1 MHAKRTVLLALCG
14 AVLLPGAAGARGM
27 APGPRGGPSGPRAG
41 YFPNAVFDTHDGRKV
56 RFYDDVVRGR
66 VLVFN
71 MMYTACTGICPP
83 NTANL
88 MAVRNLLGAR
98 VGRDVHMVSL
108 TLQPELDTPAALLAY
123 ARQYGTGSG
132 WTFLTG
138 QRADMEQVRRRLGF
152 YDTDP
157 AEDGRLS
164 RHTGMVVIGNERL
177 DRWCMMPALTS
188 ARQIAHAILNL
199 T

>member
-1 MHAKRTVLLALCG
+1 MSAKRAMLLALCG
-14 AVLLPGAAGARGM
+14 MALLPATAGARNPLPS
-27 APGPRGGPSGPRAG
+27 ARGGPRAG
-41 YFPNAVFDTHDGRKV
+41 YFPNAVFETHEGRKV

-66 VLVFN
+66 VVVFN
-71 MMYTACTGICPP
+71 MMYTTCTGICPP

-88 MAVRNLLGAR
+88 MAVRGLLGKR
-98 VGRDVHMVSL
+98 VGHDIHMVSL
-108 TLQPELDTPAALLAY
+108 TLQPEFDTPAALAAY
-123 ARQYGTGSG
+123 ARQFGTGSG

-138 QRADMEQVRRRLGF
+138 RRADMETVRRRLGF
-152 YDTDP
+152 FDTDP

-188 ARQIAHAILNL
+188 AKQIAHAITNM

>member
-1 MHAKRTVLLALCG
+1 MNTKRALLMALS
-14 AVLLPGAAGARGM
+14 AAALLPAAGGART
-27 APGPRGGPSGPRAG
+27 ALSSPRTGPRAG
-41 YFPNAVFDTHDGRKV
+41 YFPNAVFETHEGKKV

-66 VLVFN
+66 LVIFN

-88 MAVRNLLGAR
+88 MAVRDALGAHI
-98 VGRDVHMVSL
+98 GRDVHIVSL
-108 TLQPELDTPAALLAY
+108 TLQPELDSPAALAAY
-123 ARQYGTGSG
+123 ARQYGTGAG

-138 QRADMEQVRRRLGF
+138 RRDDMEAVRRKLGF

-164 RHTGMVVIGNERL
+164 RHTGMVAIGNERL
-177 DRWCMMPALTS
+177 DRWCMMPAQTPHKM
-188 ARQIAHAILNL
+188 IAHAVLNMA
-199 T
+199 